1 MKKLIYVFL
10 IASVIISS
18 CKKEEDDSNTPASIV
33 GLWDFTQWD
42 YNNSAGYYTNFPN
55 GQVITDQWTG
65 TTIPGDTTSEIVS
78 ASFNF
83 MSDGMMI
90 QTVVEFGF
98 PEPSLDTVTW
108 ILNGNSLILDNEDAF
123 TVTSLTNSNLVLSF
137 SDQDTNLIN
146 DTVFFSEDVGVLYF
160 NKGSALFPNTQAK
173 QIQQNTSAFFDLFI
187 HRKIRK

>member
-1 MKKLIYVFL
+1 MKKLIYSLLAV
-10 IASVIISS
+10 SVIFAA
-18 CKKEEDDSNTPASIV
+18 CKKEEDDAAVSIV
-33 GLWDFTQWD
+33 GVWDFTQWD

-65 TTIPGDTTSEIVS
+65 TTIPGDTVSEIVS

-90 QTVVEFGF
+90 QTVVELGD
-98 PEPSLDTVTW
+98 PEPFLDTTTW
-108 ILNGNSLILDNEDAF
+108 ALNGNSLILDNEEVY
-123 TVTSLTNSNLVLSF
+123 TVTSLTNSSLVLSF
-137 SDQDTNLIN
+137 SDQDTNLTN

-173 QIQQNTSAFFDLFI
+173 QIQQNTSASFDLFI
-187 HRKIRK
+187 DRKIRK